1 MLRRLGAIGAALA
14 VLLLGLAPASQA
26 SVSIAVPANANLG
39 SASTGTA
46 TLTAQLGSVTASGS
60 GVLGVDVTANVVC
73 SDFKTGSGTAAE
85 TISKTNVFYWS
96 GPATATGLLSSVTPG
111 QPTSANQV
119 SCATS
124 HQAFWAGAP
133 LTLLSASVTWNP
145 TIVIN
150 LPASAVAGT
159 YTGTVTHTVV

>member
-1 MLRRLGAIGAALA
+1 MLRRLGVIGAALA
-14 VLLLGLAPASQA
+14 VLLVGLAPASQA

-39 SASTGTA
+39 SASIGA
-46 TLTAQLGSVTASGS
+46 TLTAQLGSVTASGG
-60 GVLGVDVTANVVC
+60 GVLGVQVTASVAC

-96 GPATATGLLSSVTPG
+96 GPATAWSGLVGSGTPG
-111 QPTSANQV
+111 QPTSADKV

-124 HQAFWAGAP
+124 QEAFGAQA
-133 LTLLSASVTWNP
+133 LLLSVSVSWNP
-145 TIVIN
+145 TIVIHI
-150 LPASAVAGT
+150 PATAVQGT

>member
-1 MLRRLGAIGAALA
+1 MLRRLGALGAVVA
-14 VLLLGLAPASQA
+14 VLLLGLAPASEA

-39 SASTGTA
+39 STSIGS
-46 TLTAQLGSVTASGS
+46 TLTAQLGSVTASG
-60 GVLGVDVTANVVC
+60 GGILGVQVTASVAC

-96 GPATATGLLSSVTPG
+96 GPATAWSGLVGSGTPG
-111 QPTSANQV
+111 QPTSADKV

-124 HQAFWAGAP
+124 QEAFGAQA
-133 LTLLSASVTWNP
+133 LLLSVSVSWNP
-145 TIVIN
+145 TIVIHI
-150 LPASAVAGT
+150 PATAVQGT